1 MKQTFFVFL
10 VFLAIP
16 SLSLAQDFDLEGEI
30 RDAQNSPLEGA
41 HVHVENSFTLTNAGG
56 YFRIANLPRGT
67 YRMTVT
73 YLGFKSIDT
82 LITMDEDKKMNLRLE
97 EDTSSLTEVVL
108 SSTARRSSSE
118 NREVVSQA
126 YIQEQFTGS
135 LAKTLER
142 LPGINSSEIGA
153 GTSKPIIRGLGFN
166 RVAVS
171 ENGIKQ
177 EGQQWGADH
186 GLEID
191 AFSVENL
198 EVIKGVGAIEHGSD
212 AIAGVIKIINDR
224 IPMEG
229 FSGEVIALGK
239 TVNNTVAA
247 STNLAYKKDKFF
259 YKIKATGSEF
269 GDYSVPTDNIVYLNF
284 NIPVYNQRLK
294 NTAGKEVDLYG
305 QIGFIDHNYKGTLSL
320 SNVFFKG
327 GFFPG
332 AHGVPS
338 INRVQDDGDQR
349 NIDLPFQQVNHFK
362 LINKNEWFFDKSSLD
377 VILGFQNNHRQEWSR
392 FHTHYAGQTPP
403 ATNPD
408 LELDFNLNTFDVQA
422 KYTYNFSPNH
432 TSAIGIQTQIQDN
445 TIGGYNFLLPQYFRA
460 ATGIYL
466 THEYQASN
474 KIKLNIGGRF
484 DYSSIAIEENYDDL
498 LFSYLVNRGQNEVIA
513 ARYATRSEEINRD
526 FTNFNLMGGFLY
538 NINSNWDFSANA
550 GTSFRLPT
558 AIELGANGIHHGSF
572 RHEQGD
578 ATLDPEKGYVI
589 DTKVNYSNNGF
600 KASVSPYLY
609 YFDNYIF
616 LNPSGVFSVLPHS
629 GQIYK
634 FTQSEAVLTGVELEI
649 EKTFFEKLRTLAVF
663 EYLYN
668 RQVTSSR
675 SRNYPLPFSPPVNG
689 FGEAG
694 YLFMENS
701 KTFNNT
707 EFFINTTFALEQDRI
722 AQTEEITPGYMIFGT
737 GLRTGITAG
746 KFKASLNLQVSNL
759 FNTKY
764 FNHTNFYRALEIPEM
779 GRNIQL
785 MIKIPL
791 NK

>member
-1 MKQTFFVFL
+1 MNKFLFVILLFVL
-10 VFLAIP
+10 PLKSF
-16 SLSLAQDFDLEGEI
+16 AQDFDLEGEI
-30 RDAQNSPLEGA
+30 KDSRNSPLEGA
-41 HVHVENSFTLTNAGG
+41 HIHVENSFTLTNAGG
-56 YFRIANLPRGT
+56 FYRIAGLPRGT

-82 LITMDEDKKMNLRLE
+82 LITMDEDKKVIFTLK
-97 EDTSSLTEVVL
+97 EDTSSLSEVLV
-108 SSTARRSSSE
+108 STFNGRRTSSE
-118 NREVVSQA
+118 NVEVVTQE

-142 LPGINSSEIGA
+142 LPGINSVEIGA

-166 RVAVS
+166 RVAVT

-198 EVIKGVGAIEHGSD
+198 EIIKGVGAIEHGSD

-224 IPMEG
+224 IPREG
-229 FSGEVIALGK
+229 FTGEVIALGK

-284 NIPVYNQRLK
+284 NIPIYDERLK

-305 QIGFIDHNYKGTLSL
+305 QVGYVGNNYKGTLSF

-338 INRVQDDGDQR
+338 IARVQDDGDRR
-349 NIDLPFQQVNHFK
+349 NIDFPFQQVNHFK
-362 LINKNEWFFDKSSLD
+362 VINKNEWFFEDSSLD

-403 ATNPD
+403 ATDPD
-408 LELDFNLNTFDVQA
+408 LELDFNLNTFDIQA
-422 KYTYNFSPNH
+422 KYSRNFSPNH
-432 TSAIGIQTQIQDN
+432 TSSIGVQTQIQDN
-445 TIGGYNFLLPQYFRA
+445 SIAGYNFLLPEYFRT
-460 ATGIYL
+460 ATGVYL
-466 THEYQASN
+466 THEYLASE
-474 KIKLNIGGRF
+474 KITLTLGGRF
-484 DYSSIAIEENYDDL
+484 DYSSISIEESYDDL
-498 LFSYLVNRGQNEVIA
+498 LYNYLTNRGQDQVTAGE
-513 ARYATRSEEINRD
+513 YATRSEEIDRD
-526 FTNFNLMGGFLY
+526 FTNFNLMGGLLY
-538 NINSNWDFSANA
+538 NINTNWNFSLNA

-572 RHEQGD
+572 RHERGD
-578 ATLDPEKGYVI
+578 SNLDPEKGYVI
-589 DTKVNYSNNGF
+589 DTKLNYSKNSFNV
-600 KASVSPYLY
+600 SVSPYLY

-616 LNPSGVFSVLPHS
+616 LNPSGRFSVLPHS
-629 GQIYK
+629 GQIYQ
-634 FTQSEAVLTGVELEI
+634 FTQSEAVLTGVELDL
-649 EKTFFEKLRTLAVF
+649 EKTFFQKLRTQAVF

-668 RQVTSSR
+668 RQVTSNR
-675 SRNYPLPFSPPVNG
+675 ARNYPLPFSPPING
-689 FGEAG
+689 FGEMG
-694 YLFMENS
+694 YSFLENS
-701 KTFNNT
+701 DTFNDT
-707 EFFINTTFALEQDRI
+707 EFFVNTSFALEQDRI
-722 AQTEEITPGYMIFGT
+722 AQTEEITPGYMIYGS
-737 GLRTGITAG
+737 GIRTGISVG
-746 KFKASLNLQVSNL
+746 KFKANANLQVSNI

-785 MIKIPL
+785 MIRIPL

>member
-1 MKQTFFVFL
+1 MNKFLYFL
-10 VFLAIP
+10 VFLVLP
-16 SLSLAQDFDLEGEI
+16 LKSYSQDFDLEGEI
-30 RDAQNSPLEGA
+30 RDSNNFSLEGA
-41 HVHVENSFTLTNAGG
+41 HIHVENSFTLTNAGG
-56 YFRIANLPRGT
+56 FFRIANLPRGS

-73 YLGFKSIDT
+73 YLGFKPVDT
-82 LITMDEDKKMNLRLE
+82 LINMDEDKKIVLTLE
-97 EDTSSLTEVVL
+97 EDTSSLNEVLVSTFNGRRTTSENIEVV
-108 SSTARRSSSE
+108 TQE
-118 NREVVSQA
+118 

-142 LPGINSSEIGA
+142 LPGINSVEIGA

-198 EVIKGVGAIEHGSD
+198 EIIKGVGAIEHGSD

-224 IPMEG
+224 IPREG
-229 FSGEVIALGK
+229 FTGEVIALGK

-284 NIPVYNQRLK
+284 NIPIYDERLK

-305 QIGFIDHNYKGTLSL
+305 QVGYVDNNYKGTLSL

-338 INRVQDDGDQR
+338 IARVQDDGDRR
-349 NIDLPFQQVNHFK
+349 NIDFPFQQVNHFK
-362 LINKNEWFFDKSSLD
+362 VINKNEWFFENSSLD
-377 VILGFQNNHRQEWSR
+377 VILGYQNNHRQEWSR

-403 ATNPD
+403 ATDPD
-408 LELDFNLNTFDVQA
+408 LELDFNLNTLDAQV
-422 KYTYNFSPNH
+422 KYSRNFSPNH
-432 TSAIGIQTQIQDN
+432 TSSIGIQTQIQDN
-445 TIGGYNFLLPQYFRA
+445 SIAGYNFLLPEYFRT

-466 THEYQASN
+466 THEYLASE
-474 KIKLNIGGRF
+474 KITLTIGGRF
-484 DYSSIAIEENYDDL
+484 DYSSISIEESYDDL
-498 LFSYLVNRGQNEVIA
+498 LYSYLVNRGQNEITA
-513 ARYATRSEEINRD
+513 GEYATRSEEIDRD

-538 NINSNWDFSANA
+538 NISPNWDMSINA

-572 RHEQGD
+572 RHERGD
-578 ATLDPEKGYVI
+578 SNLDPEKGYVI
-589 DTKVNYSNNGF
+589 DTRVNYSKDSF

-616 LNPSGVFSVLPHS
+616 LNPSGTFSVLPHS
-629 GQIYK
+629 GQIYQ
-634 FTQSEAVLTGVELEI
+634 FTQSEAVLTGVEVDF
-649 EKTFFEKLRTLAVF
+649 EKTFFEKLRTQAVF

-689 FGEAG
+689 FGEVG
-694 YLFMENS
+694 YLFLENS
-701 KTFNNT
+701 DTFNDT
-707 EFFINTTFALEQDRI
+707 EFFVNTSFALEQDRI
-722 AQTEEITPGYMIFGT
+722 AQTEEITPGYIIYGS
-737 GLRTGITAG
+737 GIRTGITAG
-746 KFKASLNLQVSNL
+746 KFKASLNLQVSNI

-785 MIKIPL
+785 MLRIPL

>member
-1 MKQTFFVFL
+1 MNKFLFVFL
-10 VFLAIP
+10 FFILPLI
-16 SLSLAQDFDLEGEI
+16 SFSQDFDLEGEI
-30 RDAQNSPLEGA
+30 KDSKNSPLEGA
-41 HVHVENSFTLTNAGG
+41 HIHVENSFTLTNAGG
-56 YFRIANLPRGT
+56 FFRIASLPRGS

-73 YLGFKSIDT
+73 YLGFKPVDT
-82 LITMDEDKKMNLRLE
+82 LINMDEDKKIILTLE
-97 EDTSSLTEVVL
+97 EDTSSLSEVLVSTYNGRRTTSENIEVV
-108 SSTARRSSSE
+108 TQE
-118 NREVVSQA
+118 

-142 LPGINSSEIGA
+142 LPGINSVEIGA

-166 RVAVS
+166 RVAVT

-198 EVIKGVGAIEHGSD
+198 EIIKGVGAIEHGSD

-224 IPMEG
+224 IPREG
-229 FSGEVIALGK
+229 FTGEVIALGK

-247 STNLAYKKDKFF
+247 STNLAYKKNKFF

-284 NIPVYNQRLK
+284 NIPIIDERLK

-305 QIGFIDHNYKGTLSL
+305 QIGYVDNNYKGTLSL

-338 INRVQDDGDQR
+338 VARVQDDGDRR
-349 NIDLPFQQVNHFK
+349 NIDFPFQQVNHFK
-362 LINKNEWFFDKSSLD
+362 VINKNEWFFEDSSLD

-403 ATNPD
+403 ATDPD
-408 LELDFNLNTFDVQA
+408 LELDFNLNTFDAQA
-422 KYTYNFSPNH
+422 KYSKNFSPNH
-432 TSAIGIQTQIQDN
+432 TTAIGFQTQIQDN
-445 TIGGYNFLLPQYFRA
+445 SIAGYNFLLPEYFRT

-466 THEYQASN
+466 THEYLASE
-474 KIKLNIGGRF
+474 KVTLTLGGRF
-484 DYSSIAIEENYDDL
+484 DYSSISIEENYDEL
-498 LFSYLVNRGQNEVIA
+498 LYSYLVNRGQDLASAGEF
-513 ARYATRSEEINRD
+513 ATRSQDIDRD
-526 FTNFNLMGGFLY
+526 FTNFNFMGGFLY
-538 NINSNWDFSANA
+538 NLNSNWNFSLNA

-572 RHEQGD
+572 RHERGD
-578 ATLDPEKGYVI
+578 SNLDPEKGYVI
-589 DTKVNYSNNGF
+589 DTKLNYSKDSF
-600 KASVSPYLY
+600 RVSVSPYLY

-616 LNPSGVFSVLPHS
+616 LNPSGTFSVLPHS
-629 GQIYK
+629 GQIYQ
-634 FTQSEAVLTGVELEI
+634 FTQSEAVLTGVEVDL
-649 EKTFFEKLRTLAVF
+649 EKTFFQKLRTQAVF

-668 RQVTSSR
+668 RQVTSNS
-675 SRNYPLPFSPPVNG
+675 SRNYPLPFSPPING
-689 FGEAG
+689 FGEVG
-694 YLFMENS
+694 YSFLENS
-701 KTFNNT
+701 DTFTDTELFVNT
-707 EFFINTTFALEQDRI
+707 SFALEQDRI
-722 AQTEEITPGYMIFGT
+722 AQTEEITPGYMIYGS
-737 GLRTGITAG
+737 GIRTGISVG
-746 KFKASLNLQVSNL
+746 KFKASANLQVSNI

-779 GRNIQL
+779 GRNVQL
-785 MIKIPL
+785 MLRIPL
-791 NK
+791 NN

>member
-1 MKQTFFVFL
+1 MNKFLYFLVFL
-10 VFLAIP
+10 VFPLK
-16 SLSLAQDFDLEGEI
+16 SYCQDFDLEGEI
-30 RDAQNSPLEGA
+30 RDSNNFPLEGA

-56 YFRIANLPRGT
+56 FFRIANLPSGS

-73 YLGFKSIDT
+73 YLGFKPVDT
-82 LITMDEDKKMNLRLE
+82 LINMDEDKKIVLTLE
-97 EDTSSLTEVVL
+97 EDTSSLNEVLVSTFNGRRTTSENIEVV
-108 SSTARRSSSE
+108 TQE
-118 NREVVSQA
+118 

-142 LPGINSSEIGA
+142 LPGINSVEIGA

-198 EVIKGVGAIEHGSD
+198 EIIKGVGAIEHGSD

-224 IPMEG
+224 IPREG
-229 FSGEVIALGK
+229 FTGEVIALGK

-284 NIPVYNQRLK
+284 NIPIYDERLK

-305 QIGFIDHNYKGTLSL
+305 QVGYVDNNYKGTLSL

-338 INRVQDDGDQR
+338 IARVQDDGDRR
-349 NIDLPFQQVNHFK
+349 NIDFPFQQVNHFK
-362 LINKNEWFFDKSSLD
+362 VINKNEWFFENSSLD
-377 VILGFQNNHRQEWSR
+377 VILGYQNNHRQEWSR

-403 ATNPD
+403 ATDPD
-408 LELDFNLNTFDVQA
+408 LELDFNLNTFDAQV
-422 KYTYNFSPNH
+422 KYSRNFSPNH
-432 TSAIGIQTQIQDN
+432 TSSIGIQTQIQDN
-445 TIGGYNFLLPQYFRA
+445 SIAGFNFLLPEYFRT

-466 THEYQASN
+466 THEYLASE
-474 KIKLNIGGRF
+474 KITLTIGGRF
-484 DYSSIAIEENYDDL
+484 DYSSISIEESYDDL
-498 LFSYLVNRGQNEVIA
+498 LYSYLVNRGQNEITA
-513 ARYATRSEEINRD
+513 GEYATRSEEIDRD

-538 NINSNWDFSANA
+538 NISPNWDMSINA

-572 RHEQGD
+572 RHERGD
-578 ATLDPEKGYVI
+578 SNLDPEKGYVI
-589 DTKVNYSNNGF
+589 DTRVNYSKDSF

-616 LNPSGVFSVLPHS
+616 LNPSGTFSVLPHS
-629 GQIYK
+629 GQIYQ
-634 FTQSEAVLTGVELEI
+634 FTQSEAVLTGVEVDL
-649 EKTFFEKLRTLAVF
+649 EKTFFEKLRTQAVF

-689 FGEAG
+689 FGEVG
-694 YLFMENS
+694 YLFLENS
-701 KTFNNT
+701 DTFNDT
-707 EFFINTTFALEQDRI
+707 EFFVNTSFALEQDRI
-722 AQTEEITPGYMIFGT
+722 AQTEEITPGYMIYGS
-737 GLRTGITAG
+737 GIRTGITAG
-746 KFKASLNLQVSNL
+746 KFKASLNLQVSNI

-785 MIKIPL
+785 MLRIPL

>member
-1 MKQTFFVFL
+1 MKQSLFVFL
-10 VFLAIP
+10 IYLIIP
-16 SLSLAQDFDLEGEI
+16 SSSFSQNFDLEGEI
-30 RDAQNSPLEGA
+30 KNIHSTPLEGA
-41 HVHVENSFTLTNAGG
+41 HIHVENSFTLTNAGG

-73 YLGFKSIDT
+73 YLGYKEVDTIITID
-82 LITMDEDKKMNLRLE
+82 DDKKILLSLE
-97 EDTSSLTEVVL
+97 EDTSTLKEVLV
-108 SSTARRSSSE
+108 TANARRSSAE
-118 NREVVSQA
+118 NKEVVTQA
-126 YIQEQFTGS
+126 YIQEQFSGS

-142 LPGINSSEIGA
+142 LPGINSVEIGA

-166 RVAVS
+166 RIAVS

-198 EVIKGVGAIEHGSD
+198 EIIKGVGAIEHGSD
-212 AIAGVIKIINDR
+212 AIGGVIKIINDR
-224 IPMEG
+224 IPREG

-239 TVNNTVAA
+239 TVNNTIAA

-269 GDYSVPTDNIVYLNF
+269 GDYAVPTDNIVYLTQ
-284 NIPVYNQRLK
+284 NIPIYNQRLK

-305 QIGFIDHNYKGTLSL
+305 QVGYVGNNYKGTLSI
-320 SNVFFKG
+320 SNVYFKG

-338 INRVQDDGDQR
+338 IRRVQDDGDRR
-349 NIDLPFQQVNHFK
+349 NIDFPFQRVNHFK
-362 LINKNEWFFDKSSLD
+362 VINKNEWFFEDSSLD

-403 ATNPD
+403 AIDPD
-408 LELDFNLNTFDVQA
+408 LELDFNLNTFDAQV
-422 KYTYNFSPNH
+422 KYTREFSPNH
-432 TSAIGIQTQIQDN
+432 TSAIGIQTQLQDN
-445 TIGGYNFLLPQYFRA
+445 SIAGYNFLLPQYFRTS
-460 ATGIYL
+460 TGIYL
-466 THEYQASN
+466 THDYQVSN
-474 KIKLNIGGRF
+474 KIRLNIGGRF
-484 DYSSIAIEENYDDL
+484 DYSRISIEENYDGL
-498 LFSYLVNRGQNEVIA
+498 LFNYLVTRGQDEITA
-513 ARYATRSEEINRD
+513 AEFATRSEEIERD

-538 NINSNWDFSANA
+538 NFNPNWDLSINA

-578 ATLDPEKGYVI
+578 SNLNPEKGYVI
-589 DTKVNYSNNGF
+589 DTKLNYSKNSF
-600 KASVSPYLY
+600 KASISPYLY

-616 LNPSGVFSVLPHS
+616 LNPSGIFSVLPHS
-629 GQIYK
+629 GQIYQ
-634 FTQSEAVLTGVELEI
+634 FTQSKALLTGIEI
-649 EKTFFEKLRTLAVF
+649 DLEKTFFQKLRTQAVF

-668 RQVTSSR
+668 RQVTSTR

-689 FGEAG
+689 FGEVG
-694 YLFMENS
+694 YLFLENS
-701 KTFNNT
+701 KTFNET
-707 EFFINTTFALEQDRI
+707 EFFVNTSFALEQNRI
-722 AQTEEITPGYMIFGT
+722 AQTEEITPGYMIFGS
-737 GLRTGITAG
+737 GIRTGITAG
-746 KFKASLNLQVSNL
+746 KFKANINLQVSNI

-785 MIKIPL
+785 MLRIPI

>member
-1 MKQTFFVFL
+1 MNKFLYFLVFL
-10 VFLAIP
+10 VFPLK
-16 SLSLAQDFDLEGEI
+16 SYCQDFDLEGEI
-30 RDAQNSPLEGA
+30 RDSNNFPLEGA
-41 HVHVENSFTLTNAGG
+41 HIHVENSFTLTNAGG
-56 YFRIANLPRGT
+56 FFRIANLPRGS

-73 YLGFKSIDT
+73 YLGFKPVDT
-82 LITMDEDKKMNLRLE
+82 LINMDEDKKIVLTLE
-97 EDTSSLTEVVL
+97 EDTSSLNEVLVSTFNGRRTTSENIEVV
-108 SSTARRSSSE
+108 TQE
-118 NREVVSQA
+118 

-142 LPGINSSEIGA
+142 LPGINSVEIGA

-198 EVIKGVGAIEHGSD
+198 EIIKGVGAIEHGSD

-224 IPMEG
+224 IPREG
-229 FSGEVIALGK
+229 FTGEVIALGK

-284 NIPVYNQRLK
+284 NIPIYDERLK

-305 QIGFIDHNYKGTLSL
+305 QVGYVDNNYKGTLSL

-338 INRVQDDGDQR
+338 IARVQDDGDRR
-349 NIDLPFQQVNHFK
+349 NIDFPFQQVNHFK
-362 LINKNEWFFDKSSLD
+362 VINKNEWFFENSSLD
-377 VILGFQNNHRQEWSR
+377 VILGYQNNHRQEWSR

-403 ATNPD
+403 ATDPD
-408 LELDFNLNTFDVQA
+408 LELDFNLNTFDAQV
-422 KYTYNFSPNH
+422 KYSRNFSPNH
-432 TSAIGIQTQIQDN
+432 TSSIGIQTQIQDN
-445 TIGGYNFLLPQYFRA
+445 SIAGYNFLLPEYFRT

-466 THEYQASN
+466 THEYLASE
-474 KIKLNIGGRF
+474 KITLTIGGRF
-484 DYSSIAIEENYDDL
+484 DYSSISIEESYDDL
-498 LFSYLVNRGQNEVIA
+498 LYSYLVNRGQNEITA
-513 ARYATRSEEINRD
+513 GEYATRSEEIDRD

-538 NINSNWDFSANA
+538 NISPNWDMSINA

-572 RHEQGD
+572 RHERGD
-578 ATLDPEKGYVI
+578 SNLDPEKGYVI
-589 DTKVNYSNNGF
+589 DTRVNYSKDSF

-616 LNPSGVFSVLPHS
+616 LNPSGTFSVLPHS
-629 GQIYK
+629 GQIYQ
-634 FTQSEAVLTGVELEI
+634 FTQSEAVLTGVEVDL
-649 EKTFFEKLRTLAVF
+649 EKTFFEKLRTQAVF

-689 FGEAG
+689 FGEVG
-694 YLFMENS
+694 YLFLENS
-701 KTFNNT
+701 DTFNDT
-707 EFFINTTFALEQDRI
+707 EFFVNTSFALEQDRI
-722 AQTEEITPGYMIFGT
+722 AQTEEITPGYIIYGS
-737 GLRTGITAG
+737 GIRTGITAG
-746 KFKASLNLQVSNL
+746 KFKASLNLQVSNI

-785 MIKIPL
+785 MLRIPL

>member
-1 MKQTFFVFL
+1 MNKFLYFLVFL
-10 VFLAIP
+10 VFPLK
-16 SLSLAQDFDLEGEI
+16 SYCQDFDLEGEI
-30 RDAQNSPLEGA
+30 RDSNNFPLEGA
-41 HVHVENSFTLTNAGG
+41 HIHVENSFTLTNAGG
-56 YFRIANLPRGT
+56 FFRIANLPRGS

-73 YLGFKSIDT
+73 YLGFKPVDT
-82 LITMDEDKKMNLRLE
+82 LINMDEDKKIVLTLE
-97 EDTSSLTEVVL
+97 EDTSSLNEVLVSTFNGRRTTSENIEVV
-108 SSTARRSSSE
+108 TQE
-118 NREVVSQA
+118 

-142 LPGINSSEIGA
+142 LPGINSVEIGA

-198 EVIKGVGAIEHGSD
+198 EIIKGVGAIEHGSD

-224 IPMEG
+224 IPREG
-229 FSGEVIALGK
+229 FTGEVIALGK

-284 NIPVYNQRLK
+284 NIPIYDERLK

-305 QIGFIDHNYKGTLSL
+305 QVGYVDNNYKGTLSL

-338 INRVQDDGDQR
+338 IARVQDDGDRR
-349 NIDLPFQQVNHFK
+349 NIDFPFQQVNHFK
-362 LINKNEWFFDKSSLD
+362 VINKNEWFFENSSLD
-377 VILGFQNNHRQEWSR
+377 VILGYQNNHRQEWSR

-403 ATNPD
+403 ATDPD
-408 LELDFNLNTFDVQA
+408 LELDFNLNTFDAQV
-422 KYTYNFSPNH
+422 KYSRNFSPNH
-432 TSAIGIQTQIQDN
+432 TSSIGIQTQIQDN
-445 TIGGYNFLLPQYFRA
+445 SIAGYNFLLPEYFRT

-466 THEYQASN
+466 THEYLASE
-474 KIKLNIGGRF
+474 KITLTIGGRF
-484 DYSSIAIEENYDDL
+484 DYSSISIEESYDDL
-498 LFSYLVNRGQNEVIA
+498 LYSYLVNRGQNEITA
-513 ARYATRSEEINRD
+513 GEYATRSEEIDRD

-538 NINSNWDFSANA
+538 NISPNWDMSINA

-572 RHEQGD
+572 RHERGD
-578 ATLDPEKGYVI
+578 SNLDPEKGYVI
-589 DTKVNYSNNGF
+589 DTRVNYSKDSF

-616 LNPSGVFSVLPHS
+616 LNPSGTFSVLPHS
-629 GQIYK
+629 GQIYQ
-634 FTQSEAVLTGVELEI
+634 FTQSEAVLTGVEVDL
-649 EKTFFEKLRTLAVF
+649 EKTFFEKLRTQAVF

-689 FGEAG
+689 FGEVG
-694 YLFMENS
+694 YLFLENS
-701 KTFNNT
+701 DTFNDT
-707 EFFINTTFALEQDRI
+707 EFFVNTSFALEQDRI
-722 AQTEEITPGYMIFGT
+722 AQTEEITPGYMIYGS
-737 GLRTGITAG
+737 GIRTGITAG
-746 KFKASLNLQVSNL
+746 KFKASLNLQVSNI

-785 MIKIPL
+785 MLRIPL

>member
-1 MKQTFFVFL
+1 MNKFLYFLVFL
-10 VFLAIP
+10 VFPLK
-16 SLSLAQDFDLEGEI
+16 SYCQDFDLEGEI
-30 RDAQNSPLEGA
+30 RDSNNFPLEGA
-41 HVHVENSFTLTNAGG
+41 HIHVENSFTLTNAGG
-56 YFRIANLPRGT
+56 FFRIANLPRGS

-73 YLGFKSIDT
+73 YLGFKPVDT
-82 LITMDEDKKMNLRLE
+82 LINMDEDKKIVLTLE
-97 EDTSSLTEVVL
+97 EDTSSLNEVLVSTFNGRRTTSENIEVV
-108 SSTARRSSSE
+108 TQE
-118 NREVVSQA
+118 

-142 LPGINSSEIGA
+142 LPGINSVEIGA

-198 EVIKGVGAIEHGSD
+198 EIIKGVGAIEHGSD

-224 IPMEG
+224 IPREG
-229 FSGEVIALGK
+229 FTGEVIALGK

-284 NIPVYNQRLK
+284 NIPIYDERLK

-305 QIGFIDHNYKGTLSL
+305 QVGYVDNNYKGTLSL

-338 INRVQDDGDQR
+338 IARVQDDGDRR
-349 NIDLPFQQVNHFK
+349 NIDFPFQQVNHFK
-362 LINKNEWFFDKSSLD
+362 VINKNEWFFENSSLD
-377 VILGFQNNHRQEWSR
+377 VILGYQNNHRQEWSR

-403 ATNPD
+403 ATDPD
-408 LELDFNLNTFDVQA
+408 LELDFNLNTLDAQV
-422 KYTYNFSPNH
+422 KYSRNFSPNH
-432 TSAIGIQTQIQDN
+432 TSSIGIQTQIQDN
-445 TIGGYNFLLPQYFRA
+445 SIAGYNFLLPEYFRT

-466 THEYQASN
+466 THEYLASE
-474 KIKLNIGGRF
+474 KITLTIGGRF
-484 DYSSIAIEENYDDL
+484 DYSSISIEESYDDL
-498 LFSYLVNRGQNEVIA
+498 LYSYLVNRGQNEITA
-513 ARYATRSEEINRD
+513 GEYATRSEEIDRD

-538 NINSNWDFSANA
+538 NISPNWDMSINA

-572 RHEQGD
+572 RHERGD
-578 ATLDPEKGYVI
+578 SNLDPEKGYVI
-589 DTKVNYSNNGF
+589 DTRVNYSKDSF

-616 LNPSGVFSVLPHS
+616 LNPSGTFSVLPHS
-629 GQIYK
+629 GQIYQ
-634 FTQSEAVLTGVELEI
+634 FTQSEAVLTGVEVDLQ
-649 EKTFFEKLRTLAVF
+649 KTFFEKLRTQAVF

-689 FGEAG
+689 FGEVG
-694 YLFMENS
+694 YLFLENS
-701 KTFNNT
+701 DTFNDT
-707 EFFINTTFALEQDRI
+707 EFFVNTSFALEQDRI
-722 AQTEEITPGYMIFGT
+722 AQTEEITPGYMIYGS
-737 GLRTGITAG
+737 GIRTGITAG
-746 KFKASLNLQVSNL
+746 KFKASLNLQVSNI

-785 MIKIPL
+785 MLRIPL